1 MSIGVCI
8 VIVTAVFIFVFRP
21 FMTARGRVG
30 QTDAGSGRGNRLV
43 EDREALY
50 DAIRELDFD
59 HRMGKVEE
67 DDYRATRSRYE
78 SRAVELIK
86 AIEETAAPAQDIED
100 RIEREI
106 AALRQKDTTTCAGCG
121 STTPAGARFCPQCG
135 KALAVS
141 RL

>member
-1 MSIGVCI
+1 MSVGVCI

-21 FMTARGRVG
+21 FMTTRGRVG
-30 QTDAGSGRGNRLV
+30 QTDAGSGRGNRLI

-59 HRMGKVEE
+59 YRMGKVEE

-78 SRAVELIK
+78 GRAIELMR
-86 AIEETAAPAQDIED
+86 AIEETAGPSPEIDE

-106 AALRQKDTTTCAGCG
+106 AALRRKDTDTCAGCG
-121 STTPAGARFCPQCG
+121 SASPAGARFCPQCG
-135 KALAVS
+135 KALAES
-141 RL
+141 RP